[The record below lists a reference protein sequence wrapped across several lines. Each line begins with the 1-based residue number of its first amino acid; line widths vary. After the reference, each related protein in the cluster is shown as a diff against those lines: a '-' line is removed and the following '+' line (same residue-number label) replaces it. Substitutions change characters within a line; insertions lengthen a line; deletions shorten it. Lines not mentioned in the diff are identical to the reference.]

1 MQFIK
6 FISNTL
12 KISVENLFYSFH
24 VKESKKNISC
34 NNFIKKNLKLRVKK
48 QKVCA
53 GHVHMAFISA
63 CD

>member
-1 MQFIK
+1 M
-6 FISNTL
+6 
-12 KISVENLFYSFH
+12 ENLFYSFH